1 VTESIR
7 CPACRGSKKVAKLGG
22 VIGDCNMCRGKG
34 TILAVDKPKPVEP
47 EVNVGVADIISAVAD
62 SIPASNID
70 VLPVGDV
77 IEAVAKIDGKR
88 AVFKKKRA

>member
-1 VTESIR
+1 
-7 CPACRGSKKVAKLGG
+7 
-22 VIGDCNMCRGKG
+22 MCSGKG
-34 TILAVDKPKPVEP
+34 SILAVDKPKPVEP
-47 EVNVGVADIISAVAD
+47 EVPELIQVLIEAVAD